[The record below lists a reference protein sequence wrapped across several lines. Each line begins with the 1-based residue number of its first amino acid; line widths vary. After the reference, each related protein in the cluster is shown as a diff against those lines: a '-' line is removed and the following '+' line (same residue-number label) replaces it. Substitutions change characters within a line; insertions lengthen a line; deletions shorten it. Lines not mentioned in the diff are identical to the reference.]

1 LSAAFTATAGAGWV
15 GSFGAGGSGAVAE
28 IAEPAAAIRLQKI
41 AQQVSERIE
50 VCLARD
56 VSGAIP
62 FSLIA
67 GC

>member
-1 LSAAFTATAGAGWV
+1 V

-56 VSGAIP
+56 ISGAIP